1 MGNDFY
7 RAFEERHRG
16 SRELI
21 KERLR
26 VYLPFVEPFKGTGMP
41 LKAFDIGCGRGEWLQ
56 IIMESGF
63 EAVGI
68 DLDERMLETCVENG
82 LPERKGDA
90 TEALKSMEDESHTVI
105 TAFHVVEHMQ
115 FEDLQV
121 VVEEA
126 FRVLM
131 PGGLLIMETPNPENI
146 AVATKGFYSDPT
158 HKRPIPPEL
167 LSFLVEYHGFKR
179 VKVLRLNEPE
189 DLAVKGSQSLTGVI
203 YGASQDYAV
212 VAQKAASREMLAR
225 FDRGFNR
232 EYGTKL
238 ETLAEKFDQSIFSN
252 IGGIEKKAAE
262 AETRCREVETRLAR
276 VEALARKTE
285 DLAREAE
292 TRVVSAK
299 ARFREAESKVSEAE
313 ASAREAESRAMQAET
328 HAREAEHRVW
338 EIRNTLQS
346 VYASWSWRITAPLRR
361 LAGYLITIMSRIRK
375 GVERIALRGANILYK
390 PVIGMMRAFLHRPVL
405 VYQLNRHLMQY
416 PRLYKK
422 LVSVARYTKLLP
434 GIPPGNIPSPAKTG
448 KLEQPDLDHL
458 TPHARKIYRDLKAAI
473 ERYRRENG

>member
-82 LPERKGDA
+82 LPGRKGDA

-189 DLAVKGSQSLTGVI
+189 DLAGKGSQSLTGVI

-276 VEALARKTE
+276 VEALARKAE
-285 DLAREAE
+285 DL
-292 TRVVSAK
+292 
-299 ARFREAESKVSEAE
+299 
-313 ASAREAESRAMQAET
+313 AREAESRAMQAET
-328 HAREAEHRVW
+328 HAREAEHNAW

-346 VYASWSWRITAPLRR
+346 VYASWSWRITAPAGRLEGLFVNFGFMIRNGVDRTVKAGIKVLRIPLSGMIRVILRR
-361 LAGYLITIMSRIRK
+361 PRIRLCMNRQFMRFPRIQK
-375 GVERIALRGANILYK
+375 HLLGVLG
-390 PVIGMMRAFLHRPVL
+390 RA
-405 VYQLNRHLMQY
+405 
-416 PRLYKK
+416 
-422 LVSVARYTKLLP
+422 ALLP
-434 GIPPGNIPSPAKTG
+434 GLPVQNGPHGPQGNAFPLSFS
-448 KLEQPDLDHL
+448 LL
-458 TPHARKIYRDLKAAI
+458 TPRAHRIYQELEAAM
-473 ERYRRENG
+473 EDHKEDKN